1 MLTNQSLS
9 TVVLSCAYVDGTF
22 LTGKYKGQILT
33 AIGVDVENRV
43 VPIAFAFIE
52 SENTDSWLWFLRH
65 VKIGVV
71 GDISNVCIIHGR
83 HAGLLSA
90 VHKCKQTRMSRVH
103 GQTCIADGVCD
114 TWGPTSSF
122 CIKFLYPGSSFQSLQ
137 LATGPLPTPLISPHQ
152 TTLATA
158 P

>member
-1 MLTNQSLS
+1 MILWTQMGKEYFVGPFGRLVAWLKSLS
-9 TVVLSCAYVDGTF
+9 TVALSCAYVDGTF

-114 TWGPTSSF
+114 TWGPTSINNSRA
-122 CIKFLYPGSSFQSLQ
+122 S
-137 LATGPLPTPLISPHQ
+137 A
-152 TTLATA
+152 
-158 P
+158 

>member
-1 MLTNQSLS
+1 M
-9 TVVLSCAYVDGTF
+9 
-22 LTGKYKGQILT
+22 TGKYKGQILT

-90 VHKCKQTRMSRVH
+90 VHKLQTDPNEPHAWSDLHSRWCMRYL
-103 GQTCIADGVCD
+103 GAN
-114 TWGPTSSF
+114 F
-122 CIKFLYPGSSFQSLQ
+122 
-137 LATGPLPTPLISPHQ
+137 
-152 TTLATA
+152 
-158 P
+158 